1 MANTTSNIVSNA
13 QSKMVSNVVSNYAY
27 MSTYS
32 LANITSYYPDTLPQV
47 SQYTT
52 ELQKAQSKLGS
63 NQDISSNLTT
73 LASYI
78 NQIDMQTKSL
88 GEINAVFISKTPEYQ
103 NKTATSDFLSN
114 IQSVS
119 TQTQTLQT
127 QIEVVNANLQNTD
140 IKLSGDITG
149 ILFYTYTTA
158 TIILGILSIGLI
170 TYSIYMVMTEPDII
184 DMVPFQLLRGGTRR
198 S

>member
-1 MANTTSNIVSNA
+1 MSDITSKNI
-13 QSKMVSNVVSNYAY
+13 QQDQSNYAH

-32 LANITSYYPDTLPQV
+32 LANITLNYPDTLPQV

-52 ELQKAQSKLGS
+52 ELQTAQSKLGA

-78 NQIDMQTKSL
+78 NQIDMRTKSL
-88 GEINAVFISKTPEYQ
+88 GEINTIFISKTPEYQ
-103 NKTATSDFLSN
+103 NKTASSDFLSN

-127 QIEVVNANLQNTD
+127 QLEVVNANLQNTD
-140 IKLSGDITG
+140 TKLSGDITG
-149 ILFYTYTTA
+149 ILFYTYTSA

-170 TYSIYMVMTEPDII
+170 TYSIYLIMNSEDTI
-184 DMVPFQLLRGGTRR
+184 DFVPFRLLRGGTRR

>member
-1 MANTTSNIVSNA
+1 MANTTSNILNNA
-13 QSKMVSNVVSNYAY
+13 QSNIVSNILSDYAY

-32 LANITSYYPDTLPQV
+32 LANITLYFPDTPPQV

-52 ELQKAQSKLGS
+52 ELQTAQSKLGS

-78 NQIDMQTKSL
+78 NQIDIRTKSL
-88 GEINAVFISKTPEYQ
+88 GEINAIFISKTPEYQ
-103 NKTATSDFLSN
+103 NKTASSDFLSN
-114 IQSVS
+114 IQSIS

-127 QIEVVNANLQNTD
+127 QLEVVNANLQNTD
-140 IKLSGDITG
+140 TKLSGDITG
-149 ILFYTYTTA
+149 VLFYTYTTA

-184 DMVPFQLLRGGTRR
+184 DTVPFRLLRGGTRR